1 MKLIDN
7 EIINRYIYYLCRY
20 IPYDKKE
27 LAKDEIMDILQ
38 RRLPI
43 AYTDKDI
50 KDELNR
56 LGNPYEIGLKYS
68 NKGNFLLNGKSYEIF
83 ISMIY
88 MLFSAGTVSLIL
100 FFFNY
105 FARISK
111 LGFFEILQTII
122 LTAFMLAL
130 IPSWI
135 CEKVKSTKILKTFMK
150 AWSIDDLYESSSI
163 KHSIYG
169 IIFILIYSSMFFLLQ
184 LYTKTGNIEKSTYNI
199 IILLFFINVLRDTL
213 RISEDST
220 VSNIV
225 YVAYIFDL
233 LTISI
238 FAILLKFAIPNIF
251 PIRVII
257 FMNVVDILY
266 MTVNL
271 FRDKN
276 IISLRKKRKR
286 ENRNRKYKKID
297 EDK

>member
-1 MKLIDN
+1 
-7 EIINRYIYYLCRY
+7 
-20 IPYDKKE
+20 
-27 LAKDEIMDILQ
+27 
-38 RRLPI
+38 
-43 AYTDKDI
+43 
-50 KDELNR
+50 
-56 LGNPYEIGLKYS
+56 
-68 NKGNFLLNGKSYEIF
+68 
-83 ISMIY
+83 
-88 MLFSAGTVSLIL
+88 
-100 FFFNY
+100 
-105 FARISK
+105 
-111 LGFFEILQTII
+111 
-122 LTAFMLAL
+122 
-130 IPSWI
+130 
-135 CEKVKSTKILKTFMK
+135 
-150 AWSIDDLYESSSI
+150 
-163 KHSIYG
+163 
-169 IIFILIYSSMFFLLQ
+169 MFFILQ

-276 IISLRKKRKR
+276 IIILRKKRKR

>member
-1 MKLIDN
+1 
-7 EIINRYIYYLCRY
+7 
-20 IPYDKKE
+20 
-27 LAKDEIMDILQ
+27 
-38 RRLPI
+38 
-43 AYTDKDI
+43 
-50 KDELNR
+50 
-56 LGNPYEIGLKYS
+56 
-68 NKGNFLLNGKSYEIF
+68 
-83 ISMIY
+83 
-88 MLFSAGTVSLIL
+88 
-100 FFFNY
+100 
-105 FARISK
+105 
-111 LGFFEILQTII
+111 
-122 LTAFMLAL
+122 
-130 IPSWI
+130 
-135 CEKVKSTKILKTFMK
+135 
-150 AWSIDDLYESSSI
+150 
-163 KHSIYG
+163 
-169 IIFILIYSSMFFLLQ
+169 MFFLLQ

-251 PIRVII
+251 SIRVII

-266 MTVNL
+266 MTINL

>member
-1 MKLIDN
+1 
-7 EIINRYIYYLCRY
+7 
-20 IPYDKKE
+20 
-27 LAKDEIMDILQ
+27 
-38 RRLPI
+38 
-43 AYTDKDI
+43 
-50 KDELNR
+50 
-56 LGNPYEIGLKYS
+56 
-68 NKGNFLLNGKSYEIF
+68 
-83 ISMIY
+83 
-88 MLFSAGTVSLIL
+88 
-100 FFFNY
+100 
-105 FARISK
+105 
-111 LGFFEILQTII
+111 
-122 LTAFMLAL
+122 
-130 IPSWI
+130 
-135 CEKVKSTKILKTFMK
+135 
-150 AWSIDDLYESSSI
+150 
-163 KHSIYG
+163 
-169 IIFILIYSSMFFLLQ
+169 MFFLLQ

-257 FMNVVDILY
+257 FMNIVDILY

>member
-1 MKLIDN
+1 
-7 EIINRYIYYLCRY
+7 
-20 IPYDKKE
+20 
-27 LAKDEIMDILQ
+27 
-38 RRLPI
+38 
-43 AYTDKDI
+43 
-50 KDELNR
+50 
-56 LGNPYEIGLKYS
+56 
-68 NKGNFLLNGKSYEIF
+68 
-83 ISMIY
+83 
-88 MLFSAGTVSLIL
+88 
-100 FFFNY
+100 
-105 FARISK
+105 
-111 LGFFEILQTII
+111 
-122 LTAFMLAL
+122 
-130 IPSWI
+130 
-135 CEKVKSTKILKTFMK
+135 
-150 AWSIDDLYESSSI
+150 
-163 KHSIYG
+163 
-169 IIFILIYSSMFFLLQ
+169 MFFLLQ

-251 PIRVII
+251 SIRVII